1 MSRSEILSWYENEMH
16 SGEITD
22 LQLVKLFSSSDYDHE
37 LCVFIRQNGA
47 DHFRI
52 RADEIDEHGI
62 VIYTVAE
69 VASSL
74 RVSFDPK
81 NDIDVCSMKII

>member
-1 MSRSEILSWYENEMH
+1 MSWSEILSWYENEMH

-22 LQLVKLFSSSDYDHE
+22 LQLAKLFSSSDYDHE
-37 LCVFIRQNGA
+37 LCVFIRQNGT
-47 DHFRI
+47 DYFRI
-52 RADEIDEHGI
+52 RADETDEHCI
-62 VIYTVAE
+62 VVYNGKA
-69 VASSL
+69 ASL

>member
-52 RADEIDEHGI
+52 RADGDDI
-62 VIYTVAE
+62 VVYTE
-69 VASSL
+69 MASYL

>member
-37 LCVFIRQNGA
+37 LCVFIRQNST

-52 RADEIDEHGI
+52 RADGDDI
-62 VIYTVAE
+62 VVYTGKV
-69 VASSL
+69 SSL